1 MASSVSGVFVVVSS
15 TVLSLG
21 GWEFLGSSTALS
33 SGGWESLGSSVC
45 GGLVV
50 SLVFLSMVNGWWYGS
65 SLMYFRKNFLFLNV
79 HRPELSILIPYWSNC
94 FTSMTVPVLSHLFGC
109 GPVWFCTNTLSPT
122 CSACSR
128 FVCSYSLGWGELRCC
143 LRTSWCLADVSS
155 RLSGILMFMLGR

>member
-1 MASSVSGVFVVVSS
+1 MAFSVSGVFVVVSS

-33 SGGWESLGSSVC
+33 SGGRESLGSSVC

-79 HRPELSILIPYWSNC
+79 H
-94 FTSMTVPVLSHLFGC
+94 
-109 GPVWFCTNTLSPT
+109 
-122 CSACSR
+122 
-128 FVCSYSLGWGELRCC
+128 
-143 LRTSWCLADVSS
+143 
-155 RLSGILMFMLGR
+155 